1 MKYQK
6 LNVIFGWVAFVISAF
21 VYISTIE
28 PTASFWDCGE
38 FIATG
43 YKLEVGHPPGAPVFM
58 LLTRFFTLFAG
69 GNVELVAMMA
79 NIMSALASAFTI
91 LFLFWTITH
100 LAKKIIGTDELSLS
114 QTIVILGSGMVG
126 ALAYTFSDTFWFS
139 AVEGE
144 VYATSS
150 LITAFVF
157 WAILK
162 WENIADEKYANR
174 WIILIMF
181 IVGLS
186 IGVHLLNLL
195 AIPAMVLVYYFR
207 KYEVTTKGV
216 IYSLLLSG
224 VILGFIMWGIV
235 PGVVKIAFVFDLI
248 FVNGLG
254 LPFNSG
260 VLFFVLALFAL
271 LAWAVL
277 YTYKKQMVVMNTI
290 VLSFGV
296 MMIGYASYAV
306 IVIRSHA
313 TPPIDQNNPED
324 AFSLLGYL
332 NREQYGDRPLFFGQY
347 YETPLN
353 LEDPYKEGG
362 KTWRKGK
369 DQYEEGSRK
378 IEYNYNEK
386 LTMFF
391 PRMYSPKPE
400 HIQDYKSWAKI
411 KGYKV
416 KAQNNRGEMETFNKP
431 TFVENMRFLFRYQI
445 GHMYWRY
452 FMWNYA
458 GRQND
463 IQGHGDVL
471 RGNWIS
477 GIKAYDEARLG
488 PQDNLPTTYA
498 NNKATNKYYLLPF
511 LLGVVGLVFQL
522 SKDKKNFWI
531 VMALFVLTGLAIVV
545 YLNQYP
551 QQPRERDY
559 AFAGSFYAFAIWIG
573 LGALA
578 FYELYKSFYRWLFK
592 VLLRIDPPEALLAS
606 LLMIVCLAIPLIM
619 AAENWD
625 DHDRS
630 NRYVARD
637 FAYNYLNSCQ
647 PNGVIFTNGDND
659 TFPLWYIQEVE
670 GVRTDVRVICLPYL
684 ITDWYIDQMKSQ
696 YYESKPVPFS
706 LTKDQYV
713 LGKRDQVPVFERV
726 TDAVELKQ
734 VIEFVGSDDAR
745 TQVQTSMGE
754 KTDYFPTK
762 KFKIT
767 VDKNKVLREGAVKP
781 EVADQIVNEMRWS
794 INSNYIL
801 KNDMMMLDLMASAN
815 WERPIYFVS
824 VGSGNETNMRDY
836 FQLEGFAYR
845 MVPVYTKYDYQA
857 TGRIDTDIL
866 YDNMMNKFRWGNMDK
881 PNVYLDENIRRTIR
895 IVKIRNN
902 FGRLAKALVAEGKK
916 DKAIQVLN
924 RGLEVLPAEKIPLDY
939 FDTHFVE
946 AFFEAGMNEKGAQIV
961 TKMVEDAR
969 NDLDYYL
976 KLEARFPNQAEQDK
990 QICFATVQWLNE
1002 VTRQYHQT
1010 ELESKVSKT
1019 FEEMYNLYMQGA
1031 KY

>member
-1 MKYQK
+1 VKYQK
-6 LNVIFGWVAFVISAF
+6 LNVIFGWVAFAISAF

-100 LAKKIIGTDELSLS
+100 LARKIMSNNEPTLGQSIAIIG
-114 QTIVILGSGMVG
+114 SGLIG
-126 ALAYTFSDTFWFS
+126 ALVYTFSDTFWFS

-162 WENIADEKYANR
+162 WENVADEPYSNR
-174 WIILIMF
+174 WIILIAF

-207 KYEVTTKGV
+207 KYQASTKGV
-216 IYSLLLSG
+216 IYALLLSG
-224 VILGFIMWGIV
+224 IILGTIMWIIV
-235 PGVVKIAFVFDLI
+235 PGIVKMAFVFDLI
-248 FVNGLG
+248 FVNTLG

-260 VLFFVLALFAL
+260 VIFFVFALAAL
-271 LAWAVL
+271 LAFGVY
-277 YTYKKQMVVMNTI
+277 YTRKKQMVILNTI
-290 VLSFGV
+290 VLAFSV
-296 MMIGYASYAV
+296 MMIGYSSYAV
-306 IVIRSHA
+306 IVIRSNA
-313 TPPIDQNNPED
+313 TPPIDQNDPED
-324 AFSLLGYL
+324 AYSLLGYL
-332 NREQYGDRPLFFGQY
+332 NREQYGDRPLVFGQY
-347 YETPLN
+347 YDTPVN
-353 LEDPYKEGG
+353 LEDPYKESRTWVKGDKKYQVG
-362 KTWRKGK
+362 KP
-369 DQYEEGSRK
+369 K
-378 IEYNYNEK
+378 IEYNYNQSM
-386 LTMFF
+386 TMFF
-391 PRMYSPKPE
+391 PRMYSSKPE
-400 HIQDYKSWAKI
+400 HVQDYKSWAKI
-411 KGYKV
+411 KGHKV
-416 KAQNNRGEMETFNKP
+416 KAKSNKGEMETFYKP
-431 TFVENMRFLFRYQI
+431 TFAENMRFFFRYQI
-445 GHMYWRY
+445 SHMYWRY
-452 FMWNYA
+452 FMWNFA

-477 GIKAYDEARLG
+477 GIKFIDEARLG
-488 PQDNLPTTYA
+488 LQDNLPSTYA
-498 NNKATNKYYLLPF
+498 NNRATNKYYMLPF
-511 LLGVVGLVFQL
+511 LLGLMGLVFQL

-531 VMALFVLTGLAIVV
+531 VMALFILTGLAIVV
-545 YLNQYP
+545 YLNQSP

-559 AFAGSFYAFAIWIG
+559 AYAGSFYAFAIWIG
-573 LGALA
+573 LG
-578 FYELYKSFYRWLFK
+578 
-592 VLLRIDPPEALLAS
+592 V
-606 LLMIVCLAIPLIM
+606 LAIYESLKKHIGDVPSAAFATLVTLFIPGIM
-619 AAENWD
+619 AAQNWD

-630 NRYVARD
+630 DRYIARD
-637 FAYNYLNSCQ
+637 FAYNYLNSVEKD
-647 PNGVIFTNGDND
+647 GVIFTNGDND

-696 YYESKPVPFS
+696 YYDSKPVPFS
-706 LTKDQYV
+706 LKKDQYV
-713 LGKRDQVPVFERV
+713 QGVRDQVPVYEDPRL

-734 VIEFVGSDDAR
+734 VIDFVGSNDSR
-745 TQVQTSMGE
+745 TQLQTNMGE

-767 VDKNKVLREGAVKP
+767 VDKEKVIQEGVVRP
-781 EVADQIVNEMRWS
+781 ADSSEIVDEIRWN
-794 INSNYIL
+794 IGSNYIL
-801 KNDMMMLDLMASAN
+801 KNDMMILDLMASAN

-845 MVPVYTKYDYQA
+845 FVPIRTKYDYQS

-866 YDNMMNKFRWGNMDK
+866 YKNMMETFRWGNMGK

-895 IVKIRNN
+895 IVKVRNN
-902 FGRLAKALVAEGKK
+902 FGRLAKALAAEHKIDSAK
-916 DKAIQVLN
+916 NVLLK
-924 RGLEVLPAEKIPLDY
+924 GLEVLPQEKLPYDY
-939 FDTHFVE
+939 FDTHFIE
-946 AFFEAGMNEKGAQIV
+946 AFFEADMHEKGRELIE
-961 TKMVEDAR
+961 KMANDAL
-969 NDLDYYL
+969 NDMSYYV
-976 KLEARFPNQAEQDK
+976 KLEKRFTNAAEQDK
-990 QICFATVQWLNE
+990 QLCFATVQWLNQVANKYNE
-1002 VTRQYHQT
+1002 K
-1010 ELESKVSKT
+1010 ELSEKLNKT
-1019 FEEMYNLYMQGA
+1019 FEEMYGLLMQGEMQ
-1031 KY
+1031 

>member
-6 LNVIFGWVAFVISAF
+6 LNVIFGWVAFAISAF

-69 GNVELVAMMA
+69 NNVEMVARMV

-100 LAKKIIGTDELSLS
+100 LARKIIRDKELSMG
-114 QTIVILGSGMVG
+114 QIIAVLGSGMVG

-162 WENIADEKYANR
+162 WENIADEPYSNR
-174 WIILIMF
+174 WIILIAF

-195 AIPAMVLVYYFR
+195 AIPAMVLVYYFK
-207 KYEVTTKGV
+207 KYEITIKGL

-224 VILGFIMWGIV
+224 IILGSIMWGII
-235 PGVVKIAFVFDLI
+235 PGVVKIAFGFDLL
-248 FVNGLG
+248 FVNSFG

-260 VLFFVLALFAL
+260 VIFFVFLLTAL
-271 LAWAVL
+271 LALAIY
-277 YTYKKQMVVMNTI
+277 YTRKKQMVILNTV
-290 VLSFGV
+290 VLAFSV

-306 IVIRSHA
+306 IVIRSNA
-313 TPPIDQNNPED
+313 TPPIDQNDPED
-324 AFSLLGYL
+324 AYSLLGYL
-332 NREQYGDRPLFFGQY
+332 NREQYGDRPLLFGQY
-347 YETPLN
+347 YGTPLN
-353 LEDPYKEGG
+353 LEDPYKDTG
-362 KTWRKGK
+362 KTWIKGDK
-369 DQYEEGSRK
+369 KYLEGK
-378 IEYNYNEK
+378 PKVEYNYNPK

-391 PRMYSPKPE
+391 PRMYSSKPE

-416 KAQNNRGEMETFNKP
+416 RAKNNRGEMETFYKP
-431 TFVENMRFLFRYQI
+431 TFVENMRFFFRYHI
-445 GHMYWRY
+445 GHMYMRY
-452 FMWNYA
+452 FMWNFA

-477 GIKAYDEARLG
+477 GIKFLDETRLG
-488 PQDNLPTTYA
+488 PQDNLPSTYA
-498 NNKATNKYYLLPF
+498 HNKATNKYYMLPF
-511 LLGVVGLVFQL
+511 LLGIVGLVFHFG
-522 SKDKKNFWI
+522 KDKNNFWI
-531 VMALFVLTGLAIVV
+531 VMALFILTGLAIVV

-559 AFAGSFYAFAIWIG
+559 AYAGSFYAFAIWIG
-573 LGALA
+573 LGVLGI
-578 FYELYKSFYRWLFK
+578 YESLKKYLGEVPSAAAATIITLF
-592 VLLRIDPPEALLAS
+592 
-606 LLMIVCLAIPLIM
+606 IPAIM
-619 AAENWD
+619 AAQNWD

-630 NRYVARD
+630 DRYVARD
-637 FAYNYLNSCQ
+637 FAYNYLNSCEKD
-647 PNGVIFTNGDND
+647 GVIFTNGDND

-696 YYESKPVPFS
+696 YYDSKPVPFS

-713 LGKRDQVPVFERV
+713 VGLRDQVPVFERV
-726 TDAVELKQ
+726 NEPVELSQ
-734 VIEFVGSDDAR
+734 VIDFVASDDDR
-745 TQVQTSMGE
+745 TRVQLNIGE
-754 KTDYFPTK
+754 KSDYFPTK

-767 VDKNKVLREGAVKP
+767 VDKEKVLEEGVVKP
-781 EVADQIVNEMRWS
+781 QDSSEIVNEIRWN
-794 INSNYIL
+794 IGTNYIM
-801 KNDMMMLDLMASAN
+801 KNDLMILDLVSHDD

-824 VGSGNETNMRDY
+824 VGSGNETNLRDY

-845 MVPVYTKYDYQA
+845 FVPIRTKYDYQA
-857 TGRIDTDIL
+857 VGRIDTDIL
-866 YDNMMNKFRWGNMDK
+866 YDNLMNKFRWGNIDK
-881 PNVYLDENIRRTIR
+881 PKVYLDENIRRTIR
-895 IVKIRNN
+895 IVKIRTN
-902 FGRLAKALVAEGKK
+902 FGRLATALAEENKI
-916 DKAIQVLN
+916 DSAQNVLK
-924 RGLEVLPAEKIPLDY
+924 RGLEVLPPEKMPLDF
-939 FDTHFVE
+939 FDSQFVE
-946 AFFEAGMNEKGAQIV
+946 AFFKAGLREEGTALVEKMAD
-961 TKMVEDAR
+961 DAV
-969 NDLDYYL
+969 NDLSYYV
-976 KLEARFPNQAEQDK
+976 KLEKRFKNAADQDK
-990 QICFATVQWLNE
+990 QICFATIQWLAEMAHRNGE
-1002 VTRQYHQT
+1002 K
-1010 ELESKVSKT
+1010 ELSDELNKKFES
-1019 FEEMYNLYMQGA
+1019 MYGLLMQ
-1031 KY
+1031 

>member
-1 MKYQK
+1 MRYQK
-6 LNVIFGWVAFVISAF
+6 LNVIFGWLAFAISAF

-69 GNVELVAMMA
+69 DNLELVALMA

-91 LFLFWTITH
+91 LFLFWSITH
-100 LAKKIIGTDELSLS
+100 LARKIISNQELSLG
-114 QTIVILGSGMVG
+114 QTIAIIGSGMIG

-162 WENIADEKYANR
+162 WENIADEPHSNR
-174 WIILIMF
+174 WIILIAF

-216 IYSLLLSG
+216 IWSLILSG
-224 VILGFIMWGIV
+224 IILGTIMWIIV
-235 PGVVKIAFVFDLI
+235 PGVVKVAFGFDLL
-248 FVNGLG
+248 FVNTFG

-260 VLFFVLALFAL
+260 VIFFVLLMAAL
-271 LAWAVL
+271 LAFGIYYTRQKQQVVL
-277 YTYKKQMVVMNTI
+277 NTI
-290 VLSFGV
+290 ILAFTV
-296 MMIGYASYAV
+296 MMIGYSSYGV
-306 IVIRSHA
+306 IIIRSSA
-313 TPPIDQNNPED
+313 TPPIDQNDPED
-324 AFSLLGYL
+324 AYSLLGYL
-332 NREQYGDRPLFFGQY
+332 NREQYGERPLMFGQY
-347 YETPLN
+347 YDTPLN
-353 LEDPYKEGG
+353 LKDPYKEGG
-362 KTWRKGK
+362 KTWMKGEER
-369 DQYEEGSRK
+369 YEEGKPK
-378 IEYNYNEK
+378 ISYNYNPK

-391 PRMYSPKPE
+391 PRMYSSKPE

-416 KAQNNRGEMETFNKP
+416 KAENNRGELETFNKP
-431 TFVENMRFLFRYQI
+431 TFVENMRFFINYQI

-452 FMWNYA
+452 FMWNFA

-463 IQGHGDVL
+463 IQGHGGVL
-471 RGNWIS
+471 QGNWIS
-477 GIKAYDEARLG
+477 GIKFLDEARLG

-498 NNKATNKYYLLPF
+498 NNRANNKLYLLPF
-511 LLGVVGLVFQL
+511 ILGIIGLVYQL

-531 VMALFVLTGLAIVV
+531 VMSLFILTGLAIVV
-545 YLNQYP
+545 YLNQSP

-559 AFAGSFYAFAIWIG
+559 AYAGSFYAFAIWIG
-573 LGALA
+573 LGVLGIYESLKKYLSETPSAVLATAVTLFIPAL
-578 FYELYKSFYRWLFK
+578 
-592 VLLRIDPPEALLAS
+592 
-606 LLMIVCLAIPLIM
+606 M

-630 NRYVARD
+630 DRYIARD
-637 FAYNYLNSCQ
+637 FAYNYLNSVEKD
-647 PNGVIFTNGDND
+647 GVIFTNGDND

-670 GVRTDVRVICLPYL
+670 EVRTDVRVICLPYL
-684 ITDWYIDQMKSQ
+684 ITDWYIDQMKSK
-696 YYESKPVPFS
+696 YYESEPVPFS
-706 LTKDQYV
+706 LNKNQYV

-726 TDAVELKQ
+726 SDAVELRQ
-734 VIEFVGSDDAR
+734 VIDFVGSDDAR
-745 TQVQTSMGE
+745 TQVQTTMGE

-767 VDKNKVLREGAVKP
+767 VDKEKVLSEQVVKEDQAGEIVDEIRWNIGA
-781 EVADQIVNEMRWS
+781 
-794 INSNYIL
+794 NYIL
-801 KNDMMMLDLMASAN
+801 KNDLMILDLLASSN
-815 WERPIYFVS
+815 WERPIYFVT
-824 VGSGNETNMRDY
+824 VGTGNETNMRDY

-845 MVPVYTKYDYQA
+845 FVPIKTPFDYQSI
-857 TGRIDTDIL
+857 GRIDTDIL
-866 YDNMMNKFRWGNMDK
+866 YDNLMNKFRWGNMAE
-881 PNVYLDENIRRTIR
+881 PHVYLDENIRRTIR

-902 FGRLAKALVAEGKK
+902 FGRLAKALVAENKK
-916 DKAIQVLN
+916 DSAKQVML
-924 RGLEVLPAEKIPLDY
+924 RGLEVLPVEKMALEYWDS
-939 FDTHFVE
+939 HFVE
-946 AFFEAGMNEKGAQIV
+946 ALFEAGLQELGREL
-961 TKMVEDAR
+961 VEEMATDAL
-969 NDLDYYL
+969 NDLRYYT
-976 KLEARFPNQAEQDK
+976 KLDRRFPNQAEHDK

-1002 VTRQYHQT
+1002 MAQRYGEK
-1010 ELESKVSKT
+1010 ELSQQLNKT
-1019 FEEMYNLYMQGA
+1019 FEEMYGLFIQGNIQ
-1031 KY
+1031 

>member
-1 MKYQK
+1 MNYQR
-6 LNVIFGWVAFVISAF
+6 LNIIFGWIAFAIASF

-69 GNVELVAMMA
+69 GNLQLVPVMA
-79 NIMSALASAFTI
+79 NIMSALASAFSI

-100 LAKKIIGTDELSLS
+100 LAKKIINTNDLNLG
-114 QTIVILGSGMVG
+114 QTIAILGSGMVG
-126 ALAYTFSDTFWFS
+126 ALVYTFSDTFWFS

-162 WENIADEKYANR
+162 WENIADEKYSNR
-174 WIILIMF
+174 WIILIAYV
-181 IVGLS
+181 VGLS

-207 KYEVTTKGV
+207 KYEVTRKGV
-216 IYSLLLSG
+216 IVALVLSG
-224 VILGFIMWGIV
+224 IILGTIMWVII

-248 FVNGLG
+248 FVNGMG

-260 VLFFVLALFAL
+260 VLFFVILLFAA
-271 LAWAVL
+271 LAYAVY
-277 YTYKKQMVVMNTI
+277 YTHSKQKIILNTI
-290 VLSFGV
+290 ILSFGV

-313 TPPIDQNNPED
+313 TPPIDQNDPEN
-324 AFSLLGYL
+324 AFALLGYL
-332 NREQYGDRPLFFGQY
+332 NREQYGDRPLLSGQY
-347 YETPLN
+347 YDTPLN
-353 LEDPYKEGG
+353 LSDPYKEGG
-362 KTWRKGK
+362 KTWRKGDK
-369 DQYEEGSRK
+369 KYEEGSRK
-378 IEYNYNEK
+378 IEYNYNED

-391 PRMYSPKPE
+391 PRMYSSKPE
-400 HIQDYKSWAKI
+400 HIEDYKSWAKI
-411 KGYKV
+411 KGYKKV
-416 KAQNNRGEMETFNKP
+416 AQNNRGETETFYKP
-431 TFVENMRFLFRYQI
+431 TFIENMRFFFRYQI

-452 FMWNYA
+452 FMWNYS

-463 IQGHGDVL
+463 IQGNGDAL

-477 GIKAYDEARLG
+477 GIKFYDEARLG
-488 PQDNLPTTYA
+488 PQDNLPSTYA
-498 NNKATNKYYLLPF
+498 NNRANNKYYLLPF
-511 LLGVVGLVFQL
+511 ILGIVGLVFQL
-522 SKDKKNFWI
+522 LKDKKNFWI
-531 VMALFVLTGLAIVV
+531 VMFLFILTGLAIVV

-559 AFAGSFYAFAIWIG
+559 AFAGSFYAYAIWIG
-573 LGALA
+573 LG
-578 FYELYKSFYRWLFK
+578 
-592 VLLRIDPPEALLAS
+592 V
-606 LLMIVCLAIPLIM
+606 LAIYDGIKQFLGNLPAAAATTAVALFIPGIM

-637 FAYNYLNSCQ
+637 FAYNYLNSCEK
-647 PNGVIFTNGDND
+647 NGVIFTNGDND

-670 GVRTDVRVICLPYL
+670 NVRTDVRVICLPYL

-696 YYESKPVPFS
+696 YYDSKPVPFS
-706 LTKDQYV
+706 LTKKQYV
-713 LGKRDQVPVFERV
+713 QGTRDQVPVFERV

-745 TQVQTSMGE
+745 TKVQTTMGE
-754 KTDYFPTK
+754 NTDYFPTK

-767 VDKNKVLREGAVKP
+767 VDKEKVLKEKVVSA
-781 EVADQIVNEMRWS
+781 ESANEIVDEMRWS

-801 KNDMMMLDLMASAN
+801 KNDLMMLDLMASSN

-836 FQLEGFAYR
+836 FQMEGFAYR
-845 MVPVYTKYDYQA
+845 MVPIYTKFDYQA
-857 TGRIDTDIL
+857 TGRIETDIL
-866 YDNMMNKFRWGNMDK
+866 YNRLMNVFRWGNMGD
-881 PNVYLDENIRRTIR
+881 PDVYLDENIRRTIR

-902 FGRLAKALVAEGKK
+902 FGRLAKALVAEGKV
-916 DKAIQVLN
+916 DSAKAVIK
-924 RGLEVLPAEKIPLDY
+924 RGLEILPLEKMPLEY

-946 AFFEAGMNEKGAQIV
+946 AFFETGMNQMGAEIV
-961 TKMVEDAR
+961 NEMVATAQ
-969 NDLDYYL
+969 NDLSYYV
-976 KLEARFPNQAEQDK
+976 KLEKRFPNTAEQDK
-990 QICFATVQWLNE
+990 QLCFATVQWLNE
-1002 VTRQYHQT
+1002 VANRYKQK
-1010 ELESKVSKT
+1010 ELSESVSKV
-1019 FEEMYNLYMQGA
+1019 FEEMYNVYIQGGGR
-1031 KY
+1031 

>member
-6 LNVIFGWVAFVISAF
+6 LNIIFGWIAFAIASF

-43 YKLEVGHPPGAPVFM
+43 FKLEVGHPPGAPVFM

-69 GNVELVAMMA
+69 GDLQLVPKMV
-79 NIMSALASAFTI
+79 NIMSALASAFSI

-100 LAKKIIGTDELSLS
+100 LAKRILKTDDFNLG
-114 QTIVILGSGMVG
+114 QTIAILGSGMVG
-126 ALAYTFSDTFWFS
+126 ALVYTFSDTFWFS

-162 WENIADEKYANR
+162 WENIADDKYSNR
-174 WIILIMF
+174 WIILIAYV
-181 IVGLS
+181 VGLS

-216 IYSLLLSG
+216 IMSLVLSG
-224 VILGFIMWGIV
+224 VILGTIMWVIIPGIV
-235 PGVVKIAFVFDLI
+235 KVAFFFDLI
-248 FVNGLG
+248 FVNRLS

-260 VLFFVLALFAL
+260 VLFFVFLLFAG
-271 LAWAVL
+271 LAYGVYYTHTRQKPVL
-277 YTYKKQMVVMNTI
+277 NTI
-290 VLSFGV
+290 ILSFGV

-306 IVIRSHA
+306 IVIRSYA
-313 TPPIDQNNPED
+313 TPPIDQNDPED

-347 YETPLN
+347 YNTPLDLN
-353 LEDPYKEGG
+353 DPYKESG
-362 KTWRKGK
+362 KTWRKGDK
-369 DQYEEGSRK
+369 KYEVGSPK
-378 IEYNYNEK
+378 IEYNYNQE

-391 PRMYSPKPE
+391 PRMYSSKPE
-400 HIQDYKSWAKI
+400 HIEDYKSWAKI

-416 KAQNNRGEMETFNKP
+416 KAQNNRGEAETFIKP
-431 TFVENMRFLFRYQI
+431 TFIENMRFFVRYQI

-463 IQGHGDVL
+463 IQGNGDAL

-477 GIKAYDEARLG
+477 GIKFYDQARLG
-488 PQDNLPTTYA
+488 PQDNLPSTYA
-498 NNKATNKYYLLPF
+498 NNRANNKYYLLPF

-522 SKDKKNFWI
+522 MKDKKNFWI
-531 VMALFVLTGLAIVV
+531 VSFLFILTGLAIVV

-573 LGALA
+573 LG
-578 FYELYKSFYRWLFK
+578 
-592 VLLRIDPPEALLAS
+592 V
-606 LLMIVCLAIPLIM
+606 LAIYDGLKTYLGNIPAAAGATLITIFIPGIM

-630 NRYVARD
+630 DRYIARD
-637 FAYNYLNSCQ
+637 FAFNYLNSCEKD
-647 PNGVIFTNGDND
+647 GVIFTNGDND

-670 GVRTDVRVICLPYL
+670 NVRTDVRVICLPYL

-696 YYESKPVPFS
+696 YYESGPVPFS
-706 LTKDQYV
+706 LTKDQYM
-713 LGKRDQVPVFERV
+713 LGTRDQVPVFERV
-726 TDAVELKQ
+726 AEAVELKQ
-734 VIEFVGSDDAR
+734 VIEFVGSNDER
-745 TQVQTSMGE
+745 TKVQTNMGE

-767 VDKNKVLREGAVKP
+767 VDKQKVLKEGVVKP
-781 EVADQIVNEMRWS
+781 EKADQIVDEMRWS

-801 KNDMMMLDLMASAN
+801 KNDLMMLDLMASSN

-824 VGSGNETNMRDY
+824 VGSGNETNIRDY

-845 MVPVYTKYDYQA
+845 MVPIYTKFDYQS
-857 TGRIDTDIL
+857 TGRIETGIL
-866 YDNMMNKFRWGNMDK
+866 YNHLMNTFRWGNMGK

-902 FGRLAKALVAEGKK
+902 FGRLAKALASEGKI
-916 DKAIQVLN
+916 DSAKAVLN
-924 RGLEVLPAEKIPLDY
+924 RGLEILPIEKMPLEY

-946 AFFEAGMNEKGAQIV
+946 AFFEAGMNEKGVEIV
-961 TKMVEDAR
+961 SNMVEVAKA
-969 NDLDYYL
+969 DLNYYL
-976 KLEARFPNQAEQDK
+976 KLDKRFPNAAEQDK
-990 QICFATVQWLNE
+990 QLCFATVQWLNE
-1002 VTRQYHQT
+1002 VAHRYKQK
-1010 ELESKVSKT
+1010 ELGDSVSKT
-1019 FEEMYNLYMQGA
+1019 FEEMYSIYMQGGGR
-1031 KY
+1031 